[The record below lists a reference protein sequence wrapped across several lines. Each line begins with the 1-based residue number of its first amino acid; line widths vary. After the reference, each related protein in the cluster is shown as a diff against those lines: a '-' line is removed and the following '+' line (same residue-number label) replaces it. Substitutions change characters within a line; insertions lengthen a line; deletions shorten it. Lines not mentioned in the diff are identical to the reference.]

1 MYFIEMFADPSDRA
15 RFLAILLSAFFVG
28 LGVWYT
34 QRQITNRENKAFKVS
49 KIEELYTTTNEYI
62 HLIENIEKMRA
73 EDSTNRSQIF
83 IGMGVVKK
91 GLVFSEVKNDL
102 LKSHKHLEMLINLY
116 FPSHAYIKRFQGI
129 DELANG
135 DTIMQALKNI
145 QTARGSTSIDDLSI
159 DVLTKEAEHYINL
172 TKELSRMRDTMR

>member
-49 KIEELYTTTNEYI
+49 KIEELYKTTNEYI
-62 HLIENIEKMRA
+62 HLIENIEKIQA
-73 EDSTNRSQIF
+73 ENSTNRAQF
-83 IGMGVVKK
+83 IVGMGVEKK
-91 GLVFSEVKNDL
+91 GLVLSEVKNDL

-116 FPSHAYIKRFQGI
+116 FPSHVYINKFKSV

-135 DTIMQALKNI
+135 DTIRQALKNI
-145 QTARGSTSIDDLSI
+145 QTARGSTSINDLSI
-159 DVLTKEAEHYINL
+159 DVLTEEAEYYINL